1 MSVLSVPAAV
11 IPRLREGTHL
21 QLADGAETIQRVAS
35 AWDKDD
41 PPAGERAL
49 MERAWALIDVL
60 GWAGDIPESIDINV
74 REHGVALRAAIDNIV
89 TSLTDVIADLPADDP
104 IRAERVEELQALREF
119 EGAALRAIERERTE
133 ARIIVVP
140 ADVAEQLRSALYA
153 DLARAGNDLDTAC
166 STTEPGDVASPVG
179 KLRRLFAVLDDIGWS
194 KEPPTPEALTI
205 DGRHLQVVVDT
216 LEADQEGWEWTA
228 EHPQLEDLPGRER
241 AKTIAEIIERFLNT
255 LPTSPATLMIPPTL
269 LVRVREGAYGLVAA
283 ASEDFDQSA
292 RACVEPEPESRPK
305 LEAAWGLLDAI
316 GWSDEQDTEAI
327 IELPLIEHGATL
339 LAAVEDILPLM
350 AGWLDELD
358 PADERRA
365 ERADELRLLRQLH
378 AQVRRAVGKRDA
390 SAG

>member
-228 EHPQLEDLPGRER
+228 EHTQLEDLPGRER

-283 ASEDFDQSA
+283 ASEDIDQSA

>member
-11 IPRLREGTHL
+11 IGRLREGTHL
-21 QLADGAETIQRVAS
+21 QLAEGAETIQRVAS

-60 GWAGDIPESIDINV
+60 GWSGDVPESIDVDV

-89 TSLTDVIADLPADDP
+89 TNLTEVIADLPEDDP
-104 IRAERVEELQALREF
+104 GRAERVEELQALREF
-119 EGAALRAIERERTE
+119 DGTALRAIERERTE

-140 ADVAEQLRSALYA
+140 GDVAEQLRSALYA

-179 KLRRLFAVLDDIGWS
+179 KLRRLFAILDDIGWS

-216 LEADQEGWEWTA
+216 LEDDQEGWEWTA

-241 AKTIAEIIERFLNT
+241 AKTIAEMIERFLAM
-255 LPTSPATLMIPPTL
+255 LSTSPATLMIPPTL
-269 LVRVREGAYGLVAA
+269 LVRVREGAYGLVGA
-283 ASEDFDQSA
+283 ASEDIEQSA
-292 RACVEPEPESRPK
+292 RACVEPEPKSRPN
-305 LEAAWGLLDAI
+305 
-316 GWSDEQDTEAI
+316 
-327 IELPLIEHGATL
+327 
-339 LAAVEDILPLM
+339 
-350 AGWLDELD
+350 
-358 PADERRA
+358 
-365 ERADELRLLRQLH
+365 
-378 AQVRRAVGKRDA
+378 
-390 SAG
+390 

>member
-1 MSVLSVPAAV
+1 MSTDD
-11 IPRLREGTHL
+11 LR
-21 QLADGAETIQRVAS
+21 
-35 AWDKDD
+35 
-41 PPAGERAL
+41 
-49 MERAWALIDVL
+49 
-60 GWAGDIPESIDINV
+60 
-74 REHGVALRAAIDNIV
+74 
-89 TSLTDVIADLPADDP
+89 
-104 IRAERVEELQALREF
+104 ALREF

-283 ASEDFDQSA
+283 ASEDIDQSA